1 MNAVV
6 RSKNDLVNH
15 FNVENRLRTGGYGQN
30 IR

>member
-15 FNVENRLRTGGYGQN
+15 FNVENRLRTGG
-30 IR
+30 